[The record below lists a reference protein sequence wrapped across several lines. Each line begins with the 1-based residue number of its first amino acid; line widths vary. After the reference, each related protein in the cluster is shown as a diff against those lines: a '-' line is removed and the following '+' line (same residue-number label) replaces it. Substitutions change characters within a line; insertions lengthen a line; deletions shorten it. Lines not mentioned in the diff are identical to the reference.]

1 MYLAYKYVKKRK
13 REREQAKAAE
23 EARPRATETQPQDG
37 VLSDDTRALTASRP
51 SSAQDHPAPIS
62 STPAEPESKPK
73 ETPEERAEKKRRRA
87 YRLKIILGLFAPF
100 TLQAL
105 DTTIIASALKFIAD
119 DFSASPFS
127 PFPTLLPPLPFSSN
141 PHLPLLHHQPPASHP
156 HHTTTNH

>member
-13 REREQAKAAE
+13 RQREQAKAAE
-23 EARPRATETQPQDG
+23 EARPQATETPRDE

-51 SSAQDHPAPIS
+51 TSTQEYLAPIS
-62 STPAEPESKPK
+62 STPAEPDSKPE

-87 YRLKIILGLFAPF
+87 YRLRIILGLFAPF

-119 DFSASPFS
+119 DFSASPFFS
-127 PFPTLLPPLPFSSN
+127 LSPLLPLHFHFSTTSLPFP
-141 PHLPLLHHQPPASHP
+141 PHR
-156 HHTTTNH
+156 NH